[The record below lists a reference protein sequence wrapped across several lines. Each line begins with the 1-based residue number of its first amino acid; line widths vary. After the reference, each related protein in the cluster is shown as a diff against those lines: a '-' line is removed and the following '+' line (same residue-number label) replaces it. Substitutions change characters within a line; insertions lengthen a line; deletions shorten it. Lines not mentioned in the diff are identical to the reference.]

1 MLLPLTAAAKVA
13 AGTIKRRPSAS
24 KPVARL
30 PMFKGGVEVALN
42 TLPSD
47 MRVSTGATGE
57 PSKIKRYSEGLSWLA
72 SITWVVAAPGPILL

>member
-1 MLLPLTAAAKVA
+1 MLLPATAAAVVA
-13 AGTIKRRPSAS
+13 LGTVKRRPSAS
-24 KPVARL
+24 KV
-30 PMFKGGVEVALN
+30 KGEVEVALN